1 MTVDARHKAMLREMG
16 VRLWQPT
23 PTTTPT
29 PAPAPAPAPTAAPQ
43 PQDPQDRNRASAKAS
58 AAATGGHTPASRPD
72 AAASQTAEAAQG
84 PDSALVW
91 QVQAVKSLHSA
102 GPSGD
107 GPRWLLLAEQR
118 EESSGSTGDAAA
130 LLERMLRAAGLHQG
144 SQVWLAPL
152 QRSAQGEQL
161 QGLEQALAV
170 QPDLVFVMGRLAAQ
184 ALLESNEPLG
194 RLRGQVHDVWG
205 APAVVSYDCVTLL
218 RSPAEK
224 AKAWDDLC
232 LALRVAREQY
242 EERRASESD

>member
-23 PTTTPT
+23 TTPT
-29 PAPAPAPAPTAAPQ
+29 PTPTPTAAPQ
-43 PQDPQDRNRASAKAS
+43 PQGPQDPQDRNRASAKAS
-58 AAATGGHTPASRPD
+58 APATGGHTPASRPD